1 MKRIVTHVILGA
13 LLWLSAATGV
23 GAWTHG
29 VAPSGAATGHSV
41 IQGTMITTS
50 SAVNILKAFTQSY
63 ESGSTPAIWQRNSN
77 GYPSADCTS
86 TCTGVFVLRSQ
97 SLQGVLPEEHYLYW
111 PSGFKAKFTT
121 GTSTNCSVV
130 SGTAGSCSGAT
141 NATITIDG
149 SGAGVLKFT
158 LPDAQAAFSFNNTF
172 NYSGSTGSMA
182 LVASRNKTAYETY
195 VGTGDAREYVS
206 ANFLTYLTDL
216 NSSTYRYYGD
226 MTINGNQSLWAYRTP
241 IDHIVWS
248 TANQLYPLGI
258 WSGGANTA
266 GTISYSSVAD
276 SSCNATGGSD
286 ELYTAAATDDQPSP
300 NPLGILSD
308 ATMASR
314 GIVVQG
320 VLPSAIAISGATITW
335 AGGVATVTTAAPH
348 GIATSVVVSANI
360 SGMTPSGYNGT
371 QNITVTGAST
381 FTYTKAVDPGGAG
394 SGGTYSILANITATP
409 KLKWGANCFP
419 IYDSATGVSASTNR
433 IGLSLS
439 SAATQAIVTFVW
451 DPLLNS
457 GNGAFL
463 YFPGYASGSTP
474 GGSGGISNELPFE
487 VQIAVVNY
495 LNKNMWI
502 TIPYLYT
509 DASITSLATLIKANL
524 RPALKWYPEYNNE
537 CWGNTYFCTKYGIAV
552 AASFG
557 FSNDTQSW
565 YALRVREIMGNIVP
579 AVFSGADRSRVV
591 TVLAYAGVQNSTVLA
606 NSPYYVTRMRSEQLV
621 VGATGSGPASV
632 GQIFCLYT
640 GGTWSGSCT
649 GGKNYSA
656 QVSAGGDGR
665 SIDVSNV
672 IAPAPYTGATNLF
685 YGADNCSG
693 CSPNAGNVAV
703 WNGIIAAHEAGNTT
717 AANALVDDD
726 LRQGRNMVQTVTA
739 SGTTFTTPLAH
750 GFSVGNN
757 VSFQWTGGTAYSNM
771 SPGVQYCVKSAN
783 VSGTNT
789 FSVVKTAGGLAC
801 NSSGTAFN
809 AGSAGTGTVT
819 VGYMGNATGNGS
831 ASSMLASNNN
841 AHLWAQLLASQFN
854 APNETR
860 PSGMGDVKIT
870 QYEGSLEIGV
880 PTKTQCEAAGAVSS
894 NPVVSFTGDL
904 TATNNPFITNIST
917 ADIAKLMTL
926 MTAVTGTGY
935 AGGTATIVNVYP
947 DRNSIQLS
955 SNPSTTG
962 TGISFTATG
971 NCSTSLNLAVY
982 NYKKSALF
990 AATQKLYWDQFK
1002 GRDPEMPTYNV
1013 MVDAEDPSQLVMG
1026 GSSANPNSSIVNQ
1039 NQYGL
1044 LNGAFMGI
1052 SPTFEN
1058 FTGMQ
1063 QFNAN

>member
-1 MKRIVTHVILGA
+1 MRKFLWGA
-13 LLWLSAATGV
+13 LAALIIAPAPASAFLLR
-23 GAWTHG
+23 GAAYT
-29 VAPSGAATGHSV
+29 SGSGATGHSV

-50 SAVNILKAFTQSY
+50 SAVNVLKAFTQSY

-97 SLQGVLPEEHYLYW
+97 SLQGMLPEEHYLYW

-241 IDHIVWS
+241 IDYIVWS
-248 TANQLYPLGI
+248 NANQLYPPGI
-258 WSGGANTA
+258 WSGGANAA
-266 GTISYSSVAD
+266 GTISRSAVANG
-276 SSCNATGGSD
+276 CTPIGGS
-286 ELYTAAATDDQPSP
+286 EEVYTASATDDQPSP
-300 NPLGILSD
+300 DPLGILAD

-314 GIVVQG
+314 GLTVQG
-320 VLPSAIAISGATITW
+320 IIPVGA
-335 AGGVATVTTAAPH
+335 ANTTATAKLCW
-348 GIATSVVVSANI
+348 
-360 SGMTPSGYNGT
+360 GT
-371 QNITVTGAST
+371 NA
-381 FTYTKAVDPGGAG
+381 Y
-394 SGGTYSILANITATP
+394 
-409 KLKWGANCFP
+409 P
-419 IYDSATGVSASTNR
+419 IIDSATGIATAIGR
-433 IGLSLS
+433 IGAPAS
-439 SAATQAIVTFVW
+439 SSVTQAIVTFVF

-463 YFPGYASGSTP
+463 YFPGYASGASP

-495 LNKNMWI
+495 LNKNMWV
-502 TIPYLYT
+502 TIPYLAT
-509 DASITSLATLIKANL
+509 DSYVTSLATLIKSSL
-524 RPALKWYPEYNNE
+524 RTPLKFYPEYNNE
-537 CWGNTYFCTKYGIAV
+537 CWGNTYFCTKYGVAV

-557 FSNDTQSW
+557 FSNDVHSW
-565 YALRVREIMGNIVP
+565 YALRVRQIMGDLLP
-579 AVFSGADRSRVV
+579 SVFSGTDASRLRR
-591 TVLAYAGVQNSTVLA
+591 VLAYAGIQNSTVLT
-606 NSPYYVTRMRSEQLV
+606 NSSYYMDRMRSRQLK
-621 VGATGSGPASV
+621 VGAAAPAVSV
-632 GQIFCLYT
+632 GQIFCIYV

-649 GGKNYSA
+649 NGKDYTT

-665 SIDVSNV
+665 AIDVVEYIS
-672 IAPAPYTGATNLF
+672 PAPYTGATNLF

-693 CSPNAGNVAV
+693 CTPSAGNVAI
-703 WNGIIAAHEAGNTT
+703 WQTIIDAHEAGDT
-717 AANALVDDD
+717 ATASAIIDND
-726 LRQGRNMVQTVTA
+726 LRQGRNLVQTVTA

-750 GFSVGNN
+750 GYSVGNYL
-757 VSFQWTGGTAYSNM
+757 SFEWTGGTAYSNM

-783 VSGTNT
+783 VSGANT
-789 FSVVKTAGGLAC
+789 FSVVKTAGGLLC

-819 VGYMGNATGNGS
+819 VGYMGNASGNTS
-831 ASSMLASNNN
+831 NMLYTNNI
-841 AHLWAQLLASQFN
+841 AHPWAQLLASQFN
-854 APNETR
+854 PPNETR
-860 PSGMGDVKIT
+860 PNGMNDAKII
-870 QYEGSLEIGV
+870 QYEASLEIGV
-880 PTKTQCEAAGAVSS
+880 PTKTQCEAAGSTSIA
-894 NPVVSFTGDL
+894 PVISFTGDL
-904 TATNNPFITNIST
+904 TATNNPFISNISD
-917 ADIAKLMTL
+917 ADIAQLMAL

-971 NCSTSLNLAVY
+971 NCSTSLNLATF
-982 NYKKSALF
+982 NYKRSAAF
-990 AATQKLYWDQFK
+990 AATQKLFFDQAK
-1002 GRDPEMPTYNV
+1002 GRDPNMPTYNA
-1013 MVDAEDPSQLVMG
+1013 MPDMEDTAQLVMG

-1058 FTGMQ
+1058 FTGIQ
-1063 QFNAN
+1063 QFNANWLLKRDLDPASNDNDPMWLEKAA